1 MTDGPRAT
9 SDPRT
14 RLPGGEAGE
23 PPRPTPAED
32 LAEALEEAFGP
43 PAAAPS
49 AAAASDPG
57 ADADA
62 ARPASPAAPGK
73 AGDWPPDGR
82 AAPAPPEGREPAA
95 DTLAPPAAAGATAA
109 AGGPAARPSAGAA
122 ATGHMPL
129 PAADSASD
137 APAAPTPASAGPHPQ
152 AGPDADPSG
161 PAGPP
166 PTTPARAPARG
177 RAGGGRRGSADP
189 VRGLMYRHRDLC
201 RDAVD
206 PLEIAA
212 GLEAHGV
219 TDRTAVRYRHR
230 DVFSLAEEMYVR
242 TRRPAAAPPAPAGP
256 EPRTRLAPL
265 AHLLPLGG
273 GLLVLAAAGLDGR
286 PQAALT
292 AAGVG
297 WAVVALVLGAQ
308 RGALRVGAGLP
319 AGAGL
324 AVGWL
329 LAYAV
334 YGDWFLGELLGGAT
348 GVSRAPAVPYATAA
362 ALAGL
367 TASVLPAAAVAR
379 WFAARARGSLRDS
392 RDLAEFRARV
402 RPLLAAAVAAVLAAL
417 VALQL
422 VAAGAG
428 PLFGRAAHEHAASA
442 STYAA
447 ACALGALL
455 FLARLL
461 AVHGFPRAAAYGV
474 AAACAAQV
482 TALLLVL
489 AARVPGLA
497 ALGRP
502 VELLVAGPAGFRMA
516 TVPAAA
522 CGAAALALLAYAGRA
537 LTRASAHR
545 KEHNEMTAPPLAT
558 PSSDDGGAR

>member
-1 MTDGPRAT
+1 MTDGPRAAPE
-9 SDPRT
+9 PRT
-14 RLPGGEAGE
+14 RE
-23 PPRPTPAED
+23 PQQREPAPPTPAED

-43 PAAAPS
+43 RPEPPAVTSLHSPPAAGEAGSPGAGAAEAEGSETAAPGGQAAS
-49 AAAASDPG
+49 PGAAAAGHPG
-57 ADADA
+57 PRP
-62 ARPASPAAPGK
+62 ARPAPPSASAPSPAAP
-73 AGDWPPDGR
+73 AV
-82 AAPAPPEGREPAA
+82 
-95 DTLAPPAAAGATAA
+95 
-109 AGGPAARPSAGAA
+109 RP
-122 ATGHMPL
+122 
-129 PAADSASD
+129 
-137 APAAPTPASAGPHPQ
+137 
-152 AGPDADPSG
+152 
-161 PAGPP
+161 
-166 PTTPARAPARG
+166 
-177 RAGGGRRGSADP
+177 RRGSADP
-189 VRGLMYRHRDLC
+189 VRGLMYRHRELC
-201 RDAVD
+201 RRAVD

-242 TRRPAAAPPAPAGP
+242 TRRPGAEPPPPVRPQPRAP
-256 EPRTRLAPL
+256 LAPL

-273 GLLVLAAAGLDGR
+273 GLLVLGAAGLHGR
-286 PQAALT
+286 AQVALT
-292 AAGVG
+292 AAGVA
-297 WAVVALVLGAQ
+297 WAVVALVLGSQ
-308 RGALRVGAGLP
+308 RGPLRVRAGLP
-319 AGAGL
+319 PAAGL

-348 GVSRAPAVPYATAA
+348 GVTRAPVVPYATAA
-362 ALAGL
+362 ALAAL
-367 TASVLPAAAVAR
+367 TAAVLPAAAVAR
-379 WFAARARGSLRDS
+379 WFAARARRALRDS

-402 RPLLAAAVAAVLAAL
+402 RPLLAAAVAAVLAVLA
-417 VALQL
+417 ALQL
-422 VAAGAG
+422 AAAAAGPALG
-428 PLFGRAAHEHAASA
+428 EATRRPAVP
-442 STYAA
+442 AA

-461 AVHGFPRAAAYGV
+461 AVHGFPRAAAYGL

-497 ALGRP
+497 VLGRP

-516 TVPAAA
+516 AVPAVA

-558 PSSDDGGAR
+558 PSPNDGGAR